1 MRQDGNADGRM
12 KGNFLERDYF
22 YDRNMIKD
30 ENVAIAGNCL
40 EQLAAIIMK
49 NTYPGK
55 IDYYAMAIEDLS
67 YHVRFDR
74 DGYLTRSALK
84 CNEAGLGRKPWDIR
98 KQVVVCNREEAIGAL
113 EHSLDAYGYAI
124 VRTTDGHLEFSKNY
138 NEAPDAGNSFDYKN
152 FPEMG
157 HVFLIIGEDE
167 ENYYYIEQPSE
178 INRKYYIHAEG
189 RRDIGMYPK
198 EKFYRAFELYLGLFF
213 VEFHEEYMDRGGELG
228 QRILH
233 QSKVNFRNN
242 YASRVPE
249 NDSFSILGG
258 RAALVKIKDML
269 EQGKLIL
276 DRKVFHPS
284 VQAYGSHTIGEEFLN
299 GLTSILNRREAME
312 GYLRNQWQ
320 ESDVLIQDIALW
332 KQAKEKVLYQ
342 CSVGGKTLKKEDI
355 RFEEIAQAE
364 ERLLGT

>member
-1 MRQDGNADGRM
+1 MRQGGNVGGRM

-22 YDRNMIKD
+22 YDSNMKKD
-30 ENVAIAGNCL
+30 EKVAMVGNCL

-49 NTYPGK
+49 NIYPGE

-67 YHVRFDR
+67 FHVRYDR
-74 DGYLTRSALK
+74 QGYLTRSALK
-84 CNEAGLGRKPWDIR
+84 CNETGLGRKPWIFR
-98 KQVVVCNREEAIGAL
+98 KEVIVYHREEAIAAL
-113 EHSLDAYGYAI
+113 KHSLVTYGYAI
-124 VRTTDGHLEFSKNY
+124 VRTADGHLEFSKNY
-138 NEAPDAGNSFDYKN
+138 NEASGENDTFDYGK

-167 ENYYYIEQPSE
+167 DNYYYIEQPNE
-178 INRKYYIHAEG
+178 INRKYYIHAGG

-213 VEFHEEYMDRGGELG
+213 VEFHEEDMDHGGQLG
-228 QRILH
+228 QRILR
-233 QSKVNFRNN
+233 QSKANFQDN
-242 YASRVPE
+242 YASRAPE

-258 RAALVKIKDML
+258 RAALIKIKDML
-269 EQGKLIL
+269 EQGKFVL

-299 GLTSILNRREAME
+299 GMTSILNRREAME
-312 GYLRNQWQ
+312 GYLRNQGQ
-320 ESDVLIQDIALW
+320 ESDVLARDIALW

-342 CSVGGKTLKKEDI
+342 CSVGGKTLEKDDI
-355 RFEEIAQAE
+355 CFEAIVEAE
-364 ERLLGT
+364 ERLLGE